1 MDRELKNQ
9 RIPDDLFMK
18 ERAEVLQQ
26 WPLRCGRHGD
36 QFPHGFFSFLSS
48 EEKSTQIIRT
58 IF

>member
-26 WPLRCGRHGD
+26 WPTGQDIDFQEADR
-36 QFPHGFFSFLSS
+36 
-48 EEKSTQIIRT
+48 KSVV
-58 IF
+58 